1 MVTKSK
7 ANRENLNRPEPPPV
21 ATEAAPFPSPQATRL
36 AVIGGLAALIVLA
49 SLIWQQS
56 RRIERI
62 LDTRLGQ
69 LDDRLDKVARGMGPA
84 AAAPQR
90 GPDPNRVYTVK
101 TDGAPAR
108 GPAAAPVTI
117 AEFSDFQ

>member
-1 MVTKSK
+1 MTKSR
-7 ANRENLNRPEPPPV
+7 ANRENLGRPEPAPR
-21 ATEAAPFPSPQATRL
+21 AAEAAPFPSPHATRL
-36 AVIGGLAALIVLA
+36 AVIGGMAALIVLA
-49 SLIWQQS
+49 SLIWQQG

-69 LDDRLDKVARGMGPA
+69 LDDRLDKVAKSMGPG
-84 AAAPQR
+84 AAAPR
-90 GPDPNRVYTVK
+90 GPDPNKVYTVK

-108 GPAAAPVTI
+108 GPASAPVTI

>member
-1 MVTKSK
+1 LTKSK
-7 ANRENLNRPEPPPV
+7 GNRENLGRPEPPPR
-21 ATEAAPFPSPQATRL
+21 AAEAAPFPSPHATRL
-36 AVIGGLAALIVLA
+36 AVIGGLAALVVLA

-62 LDTRLGQ
+62 LDSRLGQ

-84 AAAPQR
+84 AAPQR

-101 TDGAPAR
+101 TDGSPAR
-108 GPAAAPVTI
+108 GPAGAPVTI

>member
-1 MVTKSK
+1 LTKSK
-7 ANRENLNRPEPPPV
+7 GNRENLGRPEPPPR
-21 ATEAAPFPSPQATRL
+21 APEAAPFPSPHVTRL
-36 AVIGGLAALIVLA
+36 AVIGGLAALVVLA

-62 LDTRLGQ
+62 LDSRLGQ
-69 LDDRLDKVARGMGPA
+69 LDDRLDKVAKGMGP

-108 GPAAAPVTI
+108 GPASAPVTI